1 LFKNIKKMR
10 IESDVLDFEDIK
22 KMYPDEWVLIAN
34 PEMREPTIQASIVS
48 QLVRGIVLT
57 HSKDKREIANQ
68 SRSLKQG
75 FKSYTCV
82 FTGEI
87 PKTRSFSGLISK
99 EAALNLHRQ
108 LRKMRKE
115 WDRF

>member
-1 LFKNIKKMR
+1 MR

-34 PEMREPTIQASIVS
+34 PEMREPNVQASIVS

-87 PKTRSFSGLISK
+87 PKTRIGGLILK
-99 EAALNLHRQ
+99 EVALNLHRQ
-108 LRKMRKE
+108 LRKMRNE